1 MGLASVGGGS
11 SWKYKEVLY
20 VYIQFQGGY
29 SSSGPI
35 PEHVSMLIKNILTK
49 NNDEN
54 SLPGLPTIVS
64 PTGYAGASQGSADM
78 SSCGMLK
85 LNNKTGTT
93 NASVTA
99 LSDLLCVYGAH
110 KGTTYTNGQ
119 TFTLNS
125 GLYGFVK
132 V

>member
-1 MGLASVGGGS
+1 MGYMSAAGGTL
-11 SWKYKEVLY
+11 WEYEQILY

-29 SSSGPI
+29 KYGPI
-35 PEHVSMLIKNILTK
+35 QEHVSMLIKNILTK

-64 PTGYAGASQGSADM
+64 PTGYVGVAQFEDM

-85 LNNKTGTT
+85 LNSNAGTT

-132 V
+132 K

>member
-1 MGLASVGGGS
+1 
-11 SWKYKEVLY
+11 
-20 VYIQFQGGY
+20 
-29 SSSGPI
+29 
-35 PEHVSMLIKNILTK
+35 MLIKNILTK

-64 PTGYAGASQGSADM
+64 PTGYAGVAQFEDM

-85 LNNKTGTT
+85 LNSTDGKT
-93 NASVTA
+93 AKAYVTA

-119 TFTLNS
+119 TFTLNP

>member
-1 MGLASVGGGS
+1 MGYMSAAGGTL
-11 SWKYKEVLY
+11 WEYEQILY
-20 VYIQFQGGY
+20 VYIQFQYGHGD
-29 SSSGPI
+29 PI
-35 PEHVSMLIKNILTK
+35 PEHASMLIKSILTK

-54 SLPGLPTIVS
+54 SLPGLPTIVN
-64 PTGYAGASQGSADM
+64 PTGYAGFEQFEDM

-85 LNNKTGTT
+85 LNSNNKQAY
-93 NASVTA
+93 ASVTA

-119 TFTLNS
+119 TFTLNP

>member
-20 VYIQFQGGY
+20 VYIQFQLGY
-29 SSSGPI
+29 KYGPI
-35 PEHVSMLIKNILTK
+35 QEHVSMLIKNILTK

-64 PTGYAGASQGSADM
+64 PTGYAGVAQFEDM

-85 LNNKTGTT
+85 LNSNNKSDK
-93 NASVTA
+93 ASVTA

>member
-20 VYIQFQGGY
+20 VYIQFQLGY
-29 SSSGPI
+29 NYGPI

-64 PTGYAGASQGSADM
+64 PTGYAGVAQFEDM

-85 LNNKTGTT
+85 LNRPDRKTAT
-93 NASVTA
+93 AYVTA